1 LAFFLTEEN
10 GAENQNP
17 NPHANPDQGVEMQE
31 HLAQI
36 NPNPNPN
43 ANPNPNPN
51 HNNGFWGIIKEIQM
65 IVVGFIASLLP
76 GFQHND

>member
-1 LAFFLTEEN
+1 
-10 GAENQNP
+10 
-17 NPHANPDQGVEMQE
+17 MQE

-36 NPNPNPN
+36 NPNAN
-43 ANPNPNPN
+43 ANPNPNLN
-51 HNNGFWGIIKEIQM
+51 QVGNNNAFWGIIKEIQM